1 MTISDEEILQKQQ
14 FLRELL
20 RRQRELD
27 TQTPQHPIL
36 AQPVAAQTRAVALA
50 PSQSTTKKSYK
61 TKLPA
66 RRKFAPA
73 QPVYQSAPAR
83 SFDTAIIDGET
94 MDRIGVA
101 FVRAAAFVLLGIG
114 LFGSILA
121 FDGDWQPS
129 WTFWRGLNPWAVL
142 AGLALQIEITIV
154 EWWRADKPGFDLAYW
169 GHLLLDTGLML
180 WGWWPVVGL
189 LVSNALYRAFGSEGS
204 QTSFQIVTAIV
215 LAILAFF
222 IARQPER
229 WLVRR

>member
-1 MTISDEEILQKQQ
+1 LSTSDEEILQKQQ

-20 RRQRELD
+20 QRQRDLD
-27 TQTPQHPIL
+27 TQPLQQPIL
-36 AQPVAAQTRAVALA
+36 AQPLAAQSGAVALA
-50 PSQSTTKKSYK
+50 PNRSAAKNYK

-66 RRKFAPA
+66 RRKSVA
-73 QPVYQSAPAR
+73 QPVYQAAPAR

-101 FVRAAAFVLLGIG
+101 FVRAAALILLGIG

-169 GHLLLDTGLML
+169 AHLILDTGLML

-189 LVSNALYRAFGSEGS
+189 LVSNALYRAFGNEGS
-204 QTSFQIVTAIV
+204 QTSFQIATAIV
-215 LAILAFF
+215 LAILAFL